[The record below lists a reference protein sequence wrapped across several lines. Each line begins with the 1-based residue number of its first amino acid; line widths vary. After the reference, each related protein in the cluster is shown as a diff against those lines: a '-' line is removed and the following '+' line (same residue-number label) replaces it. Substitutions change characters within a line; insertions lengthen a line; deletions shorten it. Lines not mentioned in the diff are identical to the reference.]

1 MKRALLYGR
10 GHVPKRAKVFCF
22 FFSKKKAFF
31 FEKKKQKTFA
41 TWVWGHA
48 GLWCYVVQSR
58 RREIENFVRARRLF
72 MVPPIFRGVLTGCDG

>member
-22 FFSKKKAFF
+22 FFSKKKGLFF
-31 FEKKKQKTFA
+31 VKNNQKKFWKLG
-41 TWVWGHA
+41 WGHA